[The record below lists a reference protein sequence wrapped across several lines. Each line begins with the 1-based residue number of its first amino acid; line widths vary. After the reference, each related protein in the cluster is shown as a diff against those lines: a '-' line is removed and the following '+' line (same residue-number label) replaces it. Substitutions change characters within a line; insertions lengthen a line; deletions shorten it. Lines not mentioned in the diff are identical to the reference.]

1 MKDFN
6 TAQKIA
12 AVIMI
17 ILGIILI
24 VNQFINRYDF
34 VL

>member
-12 AVIMI
+12 GLIMT

-24 VNQFINRYDF
+24 INQFINGYDF

>member
-12 AVIMI
+12 GVIMT
-17 ILGIILI
+17 ILGIVLI
-24 VNQFINRYDF
+24 VNQFIHRYDF